1 MSLSIP
7 LPCIGRLRAA
17 LRLAVLV
24 PLLLPV
30 LTRAAAAT
38 APQDFLDPDQAFE
51 LRAALPDPASL
62 AVSWKIAPGY
72 KLYRHAL
79 SVETA
84 GGTTAQLQLPPAHTA
99 FDAALGRQVDTYREA
114 VTARV
119 ALPAGAAP
127 LEVAVGY
134 QGCADGG
141 LCYPPQS
148 RRFRIDPAAGT
159 VAALDPPEQGNGL
172 VPVATTTPA
181 PAPVVSDAPLS
192 AESVLR
198 GGSLPRIA
206 LAFVLF
212 GLLLSLTPCVLPM
225 LPILSTIIL
234 GEKDPGRGRGL
245 LLAGSYALGM
255 ASVYTGMG
263 VAAGL
268 VGEGLAAFLQQPWVL
283 VLFASLLALM
293 ALSMFDVFQL
303 QLPAAWQ
310 GRLSAASGRLRGGRV
325 ASVFAMGAVSSLI
338 VGPCV
343 AGPMAGALLYISQ
356 TRDVAIG
363 ALALFAM
370 ACGMSMPLLL
380 TGWSAGRLLPRAG
393 AWMQHVKS
401 FFGFLLLAVAL
412 WMLNPLLGPSVRLL
426 AWGALLVLAAW
437 FTPLAAPRAGSEG
450 FGARAARAAGVLLL
464 VTGLAEIAG
473 GLMGND
479 DAFAPLR
486 QPASTVQ
493 AAGPARGQGLAFET
507 VRSAGDLD
515 RILRASDRPVMLD
528 FYADWCASCLEMQRF
543 TFSDPQVLQQA
554 QPLRRLKVDVTRN
567 TPDDRELLRRFR
579 LFGPPGLVFFDARG
593 QELQELRVVGS
604 MPAETFGAHLRKVV
618 QHAQAAAP
626 APLP

>member
-1 MSLSIP
+1 MPLSMP
-7 LPCIGRLRAA
+7 FSKA
-17 LRLAVLV
+17 LRLLALA
-24 PLLLPV
+24 PLLLPG
-30 LTRAAAAT
+30 LPQAAT
-38 APQDFLDPDQAFE
+38 PSAPQDFLDPDQAFV
-51 LRAALPDPASL
+51 LRVALDGPAAL
-62 AVSWKIAPGY
+62 AVSWRIAPGY
-72 KLYRHAL
+72 KLYQHAL
-79 SVETA
+79 SVESA
-84 GGTTAQLQLPPAHTA
+84 PIALAALQLPPGKTA
-99 FDAALGRQVDTYREA
+99 FDAALGRQVATYRDA
-114 VTARV
+114 VTGRV
-119 ALPAGAAP
+119 ALPPAATP
-127 LEVAVGY
+127 LEVDVGY

-148 RRFRIDPAAGT
+148 RRFRVDPAAGT
-159 VAALDPPEQGNGL
+159 VAAIEPPEPRGGL
-172 VPVATTTPA
+172 LQVATT
-181 PAPVVSDAPLS
+181 APVAAAGTPDADAPVS
-192 AESVLR
+192 AESILR

-245 LLAGSYALGM
+245 VLAASYALGM
-255 ASVYTGMG
+255 ATVYTSLG

-310 GRLSAASGRLRGGRV
+310 GRLSEASGRLRGGRV

-370 ACGMSMPLLL
+370 ACGMSVPLLL

-412 WMLNPLLGPSVRLL
+412 WMINPLLGPSVRLL
-426 AWGALLVLAAW
+426 AWGALLVLAAL
-437 FTPLAAPRAGSEG
+437 FTPLAAPRTGQEG
-450 FGARAARAAGVLLL
+450 FGGRAARAAGVLML

-486 QPASTVQ
+486 QPPPAGLQ
-493 AAGPARGQGLAFET
+493 AAGPARGQGMAFEP
-507 VRSAGDLD
+507 VRSTGDLD
-515 RILRASDRPVMLD
+515 RILQASDRPVMLD
-528 FYADWCASCLEMQRF
+528 FYADWCASCLEMQRG

-567 TPDDRELLRRFR
+567 TAEDRELMRRFR
-579 LFGPPGLVFFDARG
+579 LFGPPSLVFFDARG
-593 QELQELRVVGS
+593 QELQDLRVMGS
-604 MPAETFGAHLRKVV
+604 MAAAPFGAHLRKVI
-618 QHAQAAAP
+618 QQAQASAP
-626 APLP
+626 SPLQ

>member
-1 MSLSIP
+1 MHQSMP
-7 LPCIGRLRAA
+7 FPKA
-17 LRLAVLV
+17 LRLLALA
-24 PLLLPV
+24 PLLLPG
-30 LTRAAAAT
+30 LAQAAT
-38 APQDFLDPDQAFE
+38 PSAPQDFLEPDQAFV
-51 LRAALPDPASL
+51 LRVALDGPGTL
-62 AVSWKIAPGY
+62 AVSWQIAPGY
-72 KLYRHAL
+72 KLYQHAL
-79 SVETA
+79 SVESAA
-84 GGTTAQLQLPPAHTA
+84 GAVAALQLPPAKVA
-99 FDAALGRQVDTYREA
+99 FDASLGRQVSTYRDA
-114 VTARV
+114 VTGRV
-119 ALPAGAAP
+119 ALPPAAMP
-127 LEVAVGY
+127 LEVDVGY

-148 RRFRIDPAAGT
+148 RRFR
-159 VAALDPPEQGNGL
+159 LDPPGTVTAITKPEPAGGL
-172 VPVATTTPA
+172 LPVSAATPA
-181 PAPVVSDAPLS
+181 AAATSKPDADASLS

-245 LLAGSYALGM
+245 VLAASYALGM
-255 ASVYTGMG
+255 ATVYTSLG

-310 GRLSAASGRLRGGRV
+310 GRLSEASGRLRGGRV

-370 ACGMSMPLLL
+370 ACGMSVPLLL

-412 WMLNPLLGPSVRLL
+412 WMVNPLLGPSVRLL
-426 AWGALLVLAAW
+426 AWGALLVLAAL
-437 FTPLAAPRAGSEG
+437 FTPLAAPRTDREG
-450 FGARAARAAGVLLL
+450 FGGRAARAAGVLML

-486 QPASTVQ
+486 QPPAAGLQ
-493 AAGPARGQGLAFET
+493 AVGPARGQGMAFEP
-507 VRSAGDLD
+507 VRSTGDLD
-515 RILRASDRPVMLD
+515 RILQASDRPVMLD
-528 FYADWCASCLEMQRF
+528 FYADWCASCLEMQRG

-567 TPDDRELLRRFR
+567 TAEDRELMRRFR

-593 QELQELRVVGS
+593 HEMQELRVMGS
-604 MPAETFGAHLRKVV
+604 MGAAPFGAHLRKVI
-618 QHAQAAAP
+618 QQAQASAP
-626 APLP
+626 TPLQ